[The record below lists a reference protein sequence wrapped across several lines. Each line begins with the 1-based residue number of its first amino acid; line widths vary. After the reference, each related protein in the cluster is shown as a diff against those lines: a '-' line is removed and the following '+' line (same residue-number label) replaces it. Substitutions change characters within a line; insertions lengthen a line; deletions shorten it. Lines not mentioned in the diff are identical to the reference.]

1 MPSTVKVGG
10 AGITLDILL
19 WRRFHRRGVT
29 SAMLSAALDMNPGI
43 SALGPFLPLGLVVTL
58 PDLPA
63 APAGPAKRP
72 AVSLF
77 D

>member
-1 MPSTVKVGG
+1 MPSTVTVGG
-10 AGITLDILL
+10 VGITIDVLL
-19 WRRFHRRGVT
+19 WRRLQRRGVT
-29 SAMLSAALDMNPGI
+29 SAMLTATLDLNPGI
-43 SALGPFLPLGLVVTL
+43 AAHGPILPLGLVVTL

-63 APAGPAKRP
+63 APAGSGRRP